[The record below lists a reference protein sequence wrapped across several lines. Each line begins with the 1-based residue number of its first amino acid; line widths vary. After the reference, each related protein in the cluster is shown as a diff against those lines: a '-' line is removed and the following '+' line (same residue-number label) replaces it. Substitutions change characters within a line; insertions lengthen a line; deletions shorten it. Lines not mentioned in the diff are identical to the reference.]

1 MPGDSQMINIP
12 SLLYENTG
20 YTRQV
25 HSLQSWEVCF
35 GTAEPLSYFFTNYTS
50 SPSAVPQ
57 HLLEVLPAE

>member
-25 HSLQSWEVCF
+25 HSFQSWEVCF
-35 GTAEPLSYFFTNYTS
+35 GTAEPLSYFFRNYTS
-50 SPSAVPQ
+50 SPSTVPQ